1 MVCAVGSFS
10 INYFRKT
17 KVARRRAPPEKC
29 PPLGGPSLIKLALA
43 KKGTGG
49 VEGRDKKGEGGWR
62 RGGESKNEKKVCLP
76 SVLTLHTARAVYATM
91 RCCAAPV
98 WGGAGRGAPW
108 PMAMPRAGRGGRRAP
123 SAVGR
128 GGARGRRGGRE
139 SKRLQPGQLG
149 DTIGV

>member
-1 MVCAVGSFS
+1 MVCAVGLFS

-62 RGGESKNEKKVCLP
+62 RGGESKNEKKGVSPQSSHCTQHVRYMP
-76 SVLTLHTARAVYATM
+76 Q
-91 RCCAAPV
+91 CAAALRRCGAGPGAGRHGPWPCRV
-98 WGGAGRGAPW
+98 RGAGAAGRRPPWGGGGAGPA
-108 PMAMPRAGRGGRRAP
+108 
-123 SAVGR
+123 
-128 GGARGRRGGRE
+128 GGANPKGYN
-139 SKRLQPGQLG
+139 LG
-149 DTIGV
+149 NLVTQ

>member
-1 MVCAVGSFS
+1 MVCAVGLFS

-17 KVARRRAPPEKC
+17 KVARRHAPPEKC

-62 RGGESKNEKKVCLP
+62 RGGESKKVCL
-76 SVLTLHTARAVYATM
+76 LTLHTARAVYATM

-123 SAVGR
+123 WGGGGR
-128 GGARGRRGGRE
+128 GVGANPKGYN
-139 SKRLQPGQLG
+139 LG
-149 DTIGV
+149 NLVTQ